1 MSRGGEG
8 TGAAGGGGA
17 AAGMRVLLLVFEW
30 SQAGGLEAVT
40 WEVARSLG
48 AMGSRVEV
56 WSVRQAGEVEVDG
69 IGARGLAPRGTLA
82 RSLDGRL
89 LWRRRLAAEVAGAA
103 GRFDLVIAGHPSLL
117 PAVRAG
123 TEGRAAR
130 PRCWAWAYGVDVWGQ
145 PGLRLGPHLAW
156 ADRVVAISR
165 FTRDQVAPFVR
176 PGRLALVP
184 PAVDAARFTPG
195 PAPAGPDLLIVGRL
209 ARGEGYK
216 GHEVLFRALGP
227 LGERLGRPATL
238 RVVGEGAARAGLEAR
253 AAVLGVADRVEFSG
267 RLPLDALLDAYRGCG
282 VFAMPSRVERRPRGL
297 WTGEGL
303 GIVYLEAQACGR
315 PVIASTEGG
324 APDAV
329 RPGET
334 GLLAD
339 PRDPE
344 AIAAAAAELLADPQ
358 RAAEMGRA
366 GRRRVEESFSV
377 DRFRERLAAMLRD
390 EAAG

>member
-1 MSRGGEG
+1 
-8 TGAAGGGGA
+8 
-17 AAGMRVLLLVFEW
+17 MRVLLPVFEW
-30 SQAGGLEAVT
+30 SRAGGVEAVT
-40 WEVARSLG
+40 WEIAHSLQ
-48 AMGSRVEV
+48 AMGARVEV

-69 IGARGLAPRGTLA
+69 IGARGLAPRGAVA
-82 RSLDGRL
+82 RSVDARL
-89 LWRRRLAAEVAGAA
+89 LWRRRLAAEVARAA
-103 GRFDLVIAGHPSLL
+103 GRFDLVIAGHPWLL
-117 PAVRAG
+117 PSIRAG
-123 TEGRAAR
+123 MGGRSMR
-130 PRCWAWAYGVDVWGQ
+130 PRCWAWAYGVDVWGR
-145 PGLRLGPHLAW
+145 PGLRLRPHLAW

-176 PGRLALVP
+176 PGALALVP
-184 PAVDAARFTPG
+184 PSVDTERFSPG

-209 ARGEGYK
+209 VPGEGYK

-238 RVVGEGAARAGLEAR
+238 RVVGDGSARAELEAR
-253 AAVLGVADRVEFSG
+253 AAALGVADRVEFAG
-267 RLPLDALLDAYRGCG
+267 RVPPPRLVDAYRGCG

-315 PVIASTEGG
+315 PVIASSEGG

-339 PRDPE
+339 PRDPQ
-344 AIAAAAAELLADPQ
+344 AAAAAAGELLADPQ

-366 GRRRVEESFSV
+366 GRRWVEENFSV
-377 DRFRERLAAMLRD
+377 ERFRERLAAMLRG
-390 EAAG
+390 EAVG